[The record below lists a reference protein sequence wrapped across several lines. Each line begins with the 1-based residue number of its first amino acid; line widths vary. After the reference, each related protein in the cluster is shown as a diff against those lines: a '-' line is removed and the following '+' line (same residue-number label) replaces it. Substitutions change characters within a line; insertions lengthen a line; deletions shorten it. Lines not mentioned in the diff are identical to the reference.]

1 MWITTIMIFLLS
13 LVAMIAFIIVAASIP
28 ALVEFLE
35 ENSPRF
41 MNWVVRPLACGL
53 FFLVTLAEVGSCYL
67 ENWGP
72 EDAVETVDCNA
83 PDIQCINADEDDR

>member
-13 LVAMIAFIIVAASIP
+13 LTFMP

-35 ENSPRF
+35 EHFPRF
-41 MNWVVRPLACGL
+41 MNWVVKPLACGL
-53 FFLVTLAEVGSCYL
+53 FFLVTLAKVGSCYL

-83 PDIQCINADEDDR
+83 PDIQCINADGDNR